1 MTSRGFQEIAPN
13 YIEHQDLFTRTLGTD
28 SDIVAKEMYTVST
41 TSGTEAKLVLR
52 PELTASVVR
61 IALENRWEHALP
73 KRLWYH
79 GALFRHE
86 RPQKGR
92 YRQFHQI
99 GTEFLGAPDV
109 QGDLEMLTAGLDL
122 LGRVLGREFEIDVQ
136 VNSIG
141 DSQCRE
147 VFKTELK
154 AWLRRP
160 HVFSELAEE
169 DRNKVESNPLRVLDS
184 KTFQNHPLFTEA
196 PQLRKYLSQSSESC
210 FQEILNSLTALGI
223 KYRVNPGLVRGLDYY
238 NDFCFEIKPG
248 NGSQP
253 LNKQAT
259 ILGGGRYDTLSGV
272 LAKDPRKNI
281 KASG

>member
-1 MTSRGFQEIAPN
+1 MAPN
-13 YIEHQDLFTRTLGTD
+13 YIEHQDLFTRTLGSD
-28 SDIVAKEMYTVST
+28 SDIVAKEMYTVSA

-61 IALENRWEHALP
+61 IALENGWQHALP

-92 YRQFHQI
+92 FRQFHQI

-109 QGDLEMLTAGLDL
+109 QGDLEVLTSGLDL
-122 LGRVLGREFEIDVQ
+122 LARVLGPEYEIDVQ

-141 DSQCRE
+141 DSECRAA
-147 VFKTELK
+147 FKTELS
-154 AWLRRP
+154 AWLKRP
-160 HVFSELAEE
+160 NIFSELAPE
-169 DRNKVESNPLRVLDS
+169 DQEKVDSNPLRVLDS
-184 KTFQNHPLFTEA
+184 KHFQTHPLYAEA
-196 PQLRKYLSQSSESC
+196 PQLRKFLSQKSEST
-210 FQEILNSLTALGI
+210 FQDILSSLTSLGV

-248 NGSQP
+248 NGTQP

-272 LAKDPRKNI
+272 LARDPKKNI